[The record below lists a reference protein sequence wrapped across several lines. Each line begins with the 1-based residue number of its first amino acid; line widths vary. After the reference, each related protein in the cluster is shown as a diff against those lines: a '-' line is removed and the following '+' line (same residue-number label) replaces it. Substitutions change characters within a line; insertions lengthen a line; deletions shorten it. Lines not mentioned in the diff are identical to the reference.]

1 MIINWQLKTLVDH
14 VQSFDTVYLFGMV
27 ISCALPHTFCAG
39 HLSFEFSENIGFA
52 ITSAYI
58 SKHFIMYTQLAGS
71 YHTSFELN
79 AGVKISVN
87 SSVSSAV
94 NERTPEANK
103 QINLFTH
110 VPIVI
115 KLVGNARIRDFAHT

>member
-1 MIINWQLKTLVDH
+1 MIINWQLKTLVGH

-27 ISCALPHTFCAG
+27 ISCVLPHTFCAG

-52 ITSAYI
+52 ITSAYL
-58 SKHFIMYTQLAGS
+58 IMYTQLAGS

-79 AGVKISVN
+79 AGVKNSVN

-115 KLVGNARIRDFAHT
+115 KLVGNARIRDYAHK